1 MCKIFEAGENLE
13 FQEKSRSEY
22 CWDLESKAGAG
33 EAGRGFRAHVGGSQS
48 LSSHSMEASGAGDDV
63 VSPSTVWRTDCRGES
78 GKINSG
84 AAEKVHVR
92 YDYIQKKKGQDQ

>member
-1 MCKIFEAGENLE
+1 
-13 FQEKSRSEY
+13 
-22 CWDLESKAGAG
+22 
-33 EAGRGFRAHVGGSQS
+33 
-48 LSSHSMEASGAGDDV
+48 MEASGAGDVV
-63 VSPSTVWRTDCRGES
+63 VSLSNVWRTDFRGES